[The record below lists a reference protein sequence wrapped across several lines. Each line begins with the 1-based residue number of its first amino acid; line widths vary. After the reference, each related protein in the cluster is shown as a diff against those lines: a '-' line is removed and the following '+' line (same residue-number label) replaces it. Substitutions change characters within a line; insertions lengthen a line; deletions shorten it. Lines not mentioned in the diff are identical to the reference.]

1 MEMGLLRWIDIS
13 LHPFFEFEVGHPLL
27 RIKLIQFHPDPSKS
41 YRMWSIVGIVL
52 MSPFSCQH
60 QNQYLRQQFQ
70 MNRYISQFLEFYRR
84 KEKLLGLDFNQF
96 SNFFYLHQLA
106 LSIYF

>member
-1 MEMGLLRWIDIS
+1 MKSFWFWVTAFLIRYRHE
-13 LHPFFEFEVGHPLL
+13 
-27 RIKLIQFHPDPSKS
+27 IKLAMATDRVIGGSDATPGTVIASQTF
-41 YRMWSIVGIVL
+41 
-52 MSPFSCQH
+52 
-60 QNQYLRQQFQ
+60 QQFQ